1 MLAAEMDCTDEARK
15 WFREGTRTVMV
26 SQGEEH
32 TAAAAVRWQGR
43 AGCLG
48 CLPANKPVLRLFLH
62 LWLIARFSM

>member
-1 MLAAEMDCTDEARK
+1 VVPRRDPH
-15 WFREGTRTVMV
+15 
-26 SQGEEH
+26 SHGESGEVH

-62 LWLIARFSM
+62 VWLIARFSM